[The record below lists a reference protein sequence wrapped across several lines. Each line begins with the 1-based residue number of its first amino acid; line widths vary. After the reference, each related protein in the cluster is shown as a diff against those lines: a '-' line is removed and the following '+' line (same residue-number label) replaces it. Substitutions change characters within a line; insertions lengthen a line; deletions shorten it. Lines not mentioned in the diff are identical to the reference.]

1 MKSWEQKSLAII
13 NPTINLL
20 RNDCE
25 SGSISEQDLRRIL
38 SKKYPFGQR
47 TNHPCQIWC
56 KCVNL
61 AIADVFGSKQTE
73 IDQLP
78 LFEVS
83 AS

>member
-13 NPTINLL
+13 NPTVNLL
-20 RNDCE
+20 RSDCE
-25 SGSISEQDLRRIL
+25 KGIITEREFRNIL

-47 TNHPCQIWC
+47 TNHPYKIWC

-61 AIADVFGSKQTE
+61 AIADVFGAKQTE

-78 LFEVS
+78 LFN
-83 AS
+83 

>member
-13 NPTINLL
+13 NPTINIL
-20 RNDCE
+20 RSDCE
-25 SGSISEQDLRRIL
+25 NGAITEQDLRRIL

-47 TNHPCQIWC
+47 TNHPYKIWC

-61 AIADVFGSKQTE
+61 AVKDVFGAKQE
-73 IDQLP
+73 SIDQLP
-78 LFEVS
+78 LFEEI

>member
-13 NPTINLL
+13 NPTINIL
-20 RNDCE
+20 RRDCE
-25 SGSISEQDLRRIL
+25 NGAITEKDLRRIL

-47 TNHPCQIWC
+47 TNHPYKIWC

-61 AIADVFGSKQTE
+61 AIEDVFGVEQESIE
-73 IDQLP
+73 QLP
-78 LFEVS
+78 LFEI

>member
-13 NPTINLL
+13 NPTVSLL
-20 RNDCE
+20 RKDCE
-25 SGSISEQDLRRIL
+25 NGIVSERELRSIL

-47 TNHPCQIWC
+47 ANHPYKIWC

-61 AIADVFGSKQTE
+61 AIADVFGAKQTE

-78 LFEVS
+78 LFN
-83 AS
+83 